1 MKCGMN
7 LTNVDEIFNSISI
20 KRAVALFSRK
30 HKCLEAFIFLP
41 SILQQN
47 IIEKKYIENE
57 KEK

>member
-7 LTNVDEIFNSISI
+7 LTNVDEIFMPI
-20 KRAVALFSRK
+20 
-30 HKCLEAFIFLP
+30 LP
-41 SILQQN
+41 SLLQQN